1 MIGKSGRGA
10 GRVRFYAFPVYG
22 LKKDDP
28 PPLKLS
34 PHSTMMFRE
43 CKQQYK
49 FHYIDKLSTQFF
61 RSKPYLTMGNHV
73 HATLRD
79 LFSVVP
85 PETRTK
91 ETTEKLLRHNWQKC
105 RIGFKDEEDERR
117 WGEKAMAQLEC
128 FLLQSDSSTLPY
140 MVEETIEVD
149 ITPGVILRGRI
160 DRVDKETDGSL
171 HIIDY
176 KTGNPSEQ
184 TDWGQL
190 YLYALMLS
198 RSGPFPVKKAS
209 LYYLSTGDVRTKWLA
224 QDEVEQATWDL
235 LVTAKEIR
243 TESLFTATPG
253 STCRRCDFISV
264 CPARDSVVMAE
275 GHKVFESYS
284 LDVDSE

>member
-1 MIGKSGRGA
+1 MIGKSGSGS

-43 CKQQYK
+43 CRQQYK
-49 FHYIDKLSTQFF
+49 FHYIDKLGAQFF

-79 LFSVVP
+79 LFSMVP
-85 PETRTK
+85 PEDRTK

-105 RIGFKDEEDERR
+105 RIGFKNEEDERR

-128 FLLQSDSSTLPY
+128 FLLQSDSSAIPY
-140 MVEETIEVD
+140 MVEKTIEVE

-176 KTGNPSEQ
+176 KTGNPPEQ
-184 TDWGQL
+184 VDWEQL

-198 RSGPFPVKKAS
+198 RRGSFTVKKAS
-209 LYYLSTGDVRTKWLA
+209 LYYLATGEVCTTLLD
-224 QDEVEQATWDL
+224 QDEIEQATWDL

-243 TESLFTATPG
+243 TERFFFATPG
-253 STCRRCDFISV
+253 SGCRRCDFVSV
-264 CPARDSVVMAE
+264 CPAKNAGVTADSRNSIRPHYIE
-275 GHKVFESYS
+275 RSS
-284 LDVDSE
+284 D